1 MQKQHLQICLA
12 VVIGVLVLNAC
23 GSAPKNSTPT
33 LTNLEAISTSA
44 AQTAFVQLTELA
56 LTMPPTAITTNTPI
70 TTPTSTPTLP
80 TQTPALSTVPNCA
93 NSTFISDV
101 TIPDGKKMVVNQ
113 EFTKTWR
120 VQNTGSCAWTTSFK
134 LAFSYGEAMGGQSV
148 ALTDTVQVGQQVD
161 LSVKLKVPNKTGKLT
176 GVWVLLD
183 GSGEHFGAL
192 LTVVIN
198 VSSLSPTPTGNLTET
213 PSLTLTPA
221 PGTTA
226 TATPTVTEPHVAT
239 ATPSPTET
247 LAVPTETTTETPT
260 S

>member
-1 MQKQHLQICLA
+1 
-12 VVIGVLVLNAC
+12 
-23 GSAPKNSTPT
+23 
-33 LTNLEAISTSA
+33 
-44 AQTAFVQLTELA
+44 
-56 LTMPPTAITTNTPI
+56 
-70 TTPTSTPTLP
+70 
-80 TQTPALSTVPNCA
+80 
-93 NSTFISDV
+93 
-101 TIPDGKKMVVNQ
+101 MVVNQ

-148 ALTDTVQVGQQVD
+148 GLTDTVQVGHQVD

-213 PSLTLTPA
+213 PSLTLTSA

-247 LAVPTETTTETPT
+247 LAVPTETPTEVPT